1 MLARTALFY
10 TALAYIG
17 AHALPNNGTE
27 GQEIQWGP
35 CTLNASIPVDC
46 GNVTVPLDYST
57 PNSTATLDIEL
68 LRVRATNQPSK
79 GSILFNP
86 GGPGGGGQSGL
97 IKRAELLL
105 EYTGGSHDLISFD
118 PRGVGKTM
126 QFLCYKTAA
135 EIESVDLRYPR
146 ESGNASDTTLGE
158 LWANMGVRAGICK
171 DRGGDIGELLG
182 TAFVARDLMRIVDA
196 LGEDGMLR
204 YWGISYGT
212 VLGATAAAMFPDRMD
227 RVIIDGV
234 TNIHQYWHDSEIDMF
249 AAVDESFSSFL
260 ASCVEAGP
268 DKCPLARNNIS
279 ASDLEA
285 KLYAFIE
292 DDLKYNP
299 FATWN
304 GRLITYDKTRYFI
317 FNYLYD
323 PAKFPDL
330 AALLDGILT
339 RNPNVLDGMSADDST
354 PEALN
359 VDARDAIWCADK
371 TIRANSLEEMRPTI
385 EDRLYPTS
393 RAVGDTW
400 AFFALTCPQ
409 WRMEAKERYLGDYN
423 VRTRHP
429 MLVIGNTF
437 DPVTPLVSARNASE
451 TFEGSVLLH
460 YNSHG
465 HGSLKQPSRCQK
477 KAVQAYFADGTL
489 PEPGTICEPDA
500 PLKDVFQ

>member
-1 MLARTALFY
+1 
-10 TALAYIG
+10 
-17 AHALPNNGTE
+17 
-27 GQEIQWGP
+27 
-35 CTLNASIPVDC
+35 
-46 GNVTVPLDYST
+46 
-57 PNSTATLDIEL
+57 
-68 LRVRATNQPSK
+68 
-79 GSILFNP
+79 
-86 GGPGGGGQSGL
+86 
-97 IKRAELLL
+97 
-105 EYTGGSHDLISFD
+105 
-118 PRGVGKTM
+118 
-126 QFLCYKTAA
+126 
-135 EIESVDLRYPR
+135 
-146 ESGNASDTTLGE
+146 
-158 LWANMGVRAGICK
+158 
-171 DRGGDIGELLG
+171 
-182 TAFVARDLMRIVDA
+182 
-196 LGEDGMLR
+196 
-204 YWGISYGT
+204 
-212 VLGATAAAMFPDRMD
+212 MD

-234 TNIHQYWHDSEIDMF
+234 TNIHQYWHDSEIDMV

-279 ASDLEA
+279 APDLED
-285 KLYAFIE
+285 KIYAFIE

-299 FATWN
+299 FASN
-304 GRLITYDKTRYFI
+304 GELVTYHMARYEFI
-317 FNYLYD
+317 FQYLYD
-323 PAKFPDL
+323 PAKFPAL
-330 AALLDGILT
+330 AELLDGILT
-339 RNPNVLDGMSADDST
+339 RNTSVLDAKFTDTSGSD
-354 PEALN
+354 ALN

-400 AFFALTCPQ
+400 AFFAVLCPQ

-465 HGSLKQPSRCQK
+465 HGSLRQESRCQK
-477 KAVQAYFADGTL
+477 KAVQAYFLNGTL